1 MYLLDN
7 ILSSVKKIL
16 DLGRKPNFVVILWFL
31 VPFVAVLL
39 EINRGDAYINNYLIY
54 KNVFWHTFHQQNLYS
69 LYPAEY
75 MDKNHYG
82 PLFSIL
88 IAPFAFLPN
97 FMGATLWA
105 MLNVWILFYAV
116 QKLPVSSWG
125 KNIILLIGL
134 IETLTAIQ
142 NLQFNPML
150 CSWILLTYVFIK
162 EGKVGLAAM
171 LIVAG
176 TFIKLYGIVGIP
188 FIFFSKDYKK
198 LIGYL
203 LLWIFIFFCLPM
215 FISSPEFVS
224 KSYFDW
230 YQVLLEKNLEN
241 ISSYQNT
248 KMTDIS
254 AMGFVK
260 RVSGYYSLP
269 NFYFTLP
276 ASILMFLPLYRFSK
290 WKEVKFQLT
299 YLAQVLI
306 GLVIFSTSAESP
318 TYVIAVVGFGI
329 WYVLFAPKPSKW
341 MYFLLLFVL
350 VLTVFSPTDLFPR
363 YVREEFVIKYA
374 LKALPCFIAWL
385 VISFQLLF
393 ANFEQ
398 NGPNANQA

>member
-1 MYLLDN
+1 M
-7 ILSSVKKIL
+7 LSSVKKIL

-116 QKLPVSSWG
+116 QKLPVSNWG

-203 LLWIFIFFCLPM
+203 LLWAFVFFCLPM

-260 RVSGYYSLP
+260 RVSGYYNLP

-290 WKEVKFQLT
+290 WKELKFQLT

-398 NGPNANQA
+398 NGLPNANQA

>member
-1 MYLLDN
+1 M
-7 ILSSVKKIL
+7 LSSVKKIL

-203 LLWIFIFFCLPM
+203 LLWAFIFFCLPM